1 MDSIEYIK
9 QKYNELIPR
18 SFKTK
23 LDVFLFH
30 RCITKRRIESVE
42 LSEFKWFKIEKEILE
57 LYNKAWQLEADD
69 KLSEDNLTISEID
82 EKIEKWTKENKEF
95 IKEIF
100 NEYRILFITDY
111 FPFSQ
116 FEELYPKN
124 PEDRICTY
132 CRITDK
138 DIEMLDNNGK
148 IYTKRT
154 RGFSMEI
161 DRIEPN
167 KEYSPDN
174 CVLACYWCNNAKSDE
189 FTLDEFIDHIG
200 PGIQSVWKER
210 DS

>member
-9 QKYNELIPR
+9 QKYYELIPR

-30 RCITKRRIESVE
+30 RCITKRRIASVE
-42 LSEFKWFKIEKEILE
+42 LSDFKWFKIEKEILKM
-57 LYNKAWQLEADD
+57 YNKAWQLGVDD

-116 FEELYPKN
+116 FEEL
-124 PEDRICTY
+124 
-132 CRITDK
+132 
-138 DIEMLDNNGK
+138 L
-148 IYTKRT
+148 
-154 RGFSMEI
+154 
-161 DRIEPN
+161 
-167 KEYSPDN
+167 
-174 CVLACYWCNNAKSDE
+174 
-189 FTLDEFIDHIG
+189 
-200 PGIQSVWKER
+200 
-210 DS
+210 

>member
-42 LSEFKWFKIEKEILE
+42 LSEFKWFKIEKEILKM
-57 LYNKAWQLEADD
+57 YNKAWQLGVDD
-69 KLSEDNLTISEID
+69 KLTEDNLTISEID